1 MKGTSLHNAY
11 TQKGK

>member
-1 MKGTSLHNAY
+1 MEDSLSHNAY

>member
-1 MKGTSLHNAY
+1 MEGALFHNAY